1 MLRSKPVLIGGL
13 LLLWIG
19 PQAQTSD
26 HVNTTQSQSP
36 VLPSPPA
43 PSAPPAA
50 RPDDVASVDAIVAEV
65 YAVISGTKGEKRD
78 WDRFRSLFLPG
89 AQLVHT
95 GPNKAGGYDATSV
108 SPDQYAARADSYFEK
123 EGFFE
128 RESFRHMDRYGNI
141 VQLFSTYESR
151 HDSKD
156 VKPFAKGINSF
167 QLFFNG
173 TRWWVVSIYWQQ
185 ESPDMP
191 VPKQYLPSA
200 P

>member
-1 MLRSKPVLIGGL
+1 MLKSRFL
-13 LLLWIG
+13 LLAGVSLLWIAPLKG
-19 PQAQTSD
+19 QTNDQAKTAQG
-26 HVNTTQSQSP
+26 QSQT
-36 VLPSPPA
+36 LPSPQG
-43 PSAPPAA
+43 PSAA
-50 RPDDVASVDAIVAEV
+50 RPADVASVDAIVAEV
-65 YAVISGTKGEKRD
+65 YAVISGPKGEKRD

-95 GPNKAGGYDATSV
+95 GPNKEGGYDATSV
-108 SPDQYAARADSYFEK
+108 SPSQYATRAESYFEK

-167 QLFFNG
+167 QLFFDG

-191 VPKQYLPSA
+191 VPKQYLPAA

>member
-1 MLRSKPVLIGGL
+1 M
-13 LLLWIG
+13 
-19 PQAQTSD
+19 
-26 HVNTTQSQSP
+26 
-36 VLPSPPA
+36 
-43 PSAPPAA
+43 
-50 RPDDVASVDAIVAEV
+50 DAIVAEV
-65 YAVISGTKGEKRD
+65 YAVISGPKGEKRD

-95 GPNKAGGYDATSV
+95 GPNKEGGYDATSV
-108 SPDQYAARADSYFEK
+108 SPGQYATRADSYFEK

-151 HDSKD
+151 HNAKD
-156 VKPFAKGINSF
+156 VNPFAKGINSF
-167 QLFFNG
+167 QLFFDG

-191 VPKQYLPSA
+191 VPSNTFLPRHKDDSITLALWGKCVRFPVA
-200 P
+200 PRALG

>member
-1 MLRSKPVLIGGL
+1 MLRSKPVLIVGL

-19 PQAQTSD
+19 PLQAQTSD
-26 HVNTTQSQSP
+26 HVNTTQSKSQ
-36 VLPSPPA
+36 VLPS